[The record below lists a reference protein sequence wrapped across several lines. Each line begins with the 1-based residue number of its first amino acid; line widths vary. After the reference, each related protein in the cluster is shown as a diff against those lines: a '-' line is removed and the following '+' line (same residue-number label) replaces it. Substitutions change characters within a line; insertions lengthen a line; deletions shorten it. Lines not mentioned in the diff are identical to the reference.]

1 MKKTYNQ
8 PTINETLT
16 LSSEIMQT
24 YGISAPI
31 GIIGDPIGGDDVR

>member
-8 PTINETLT
+8 PTTQETLT

-24 YGISAPI
+24 YGISAPVRLVLEPLP
-31 GIIGDPIGGDDVR
+31 GDEVR